1 MLPKIFRSLINI
13 LIVSKSTY
21 LLAMLLVRFS
31 RKIRSYS
38 KNKNS
43 SFVII
48 DNCMG
53 KIKMKIDINSYMG
66 GSLYWTGYHHI
77 NESLYLK
84 KILKSDMNFVDIG
97 ANQGEFSVLACSIIK
112 TGKVISF
119 EPVDN
124 LNNLLTKNIELN
136 NFKNIE
142 INNCGLSD
150 NEGVL
155 PIYNSSSSTNNNEG
169 LSSLYKSDN
178 RSDFV
183 QNVQLKKF
191 DDIYFEN
198 LDRLDFIKID
208 IEGAELFAL
217 KGMIKSIQK
226 FKPIIL
232 IEVCEEMFITAGY
245 TLNDMITFLSNLNY
259 KPYKL
264 FRGEIYDYKGDYKG
278 LNNFVFKQSK

>member
-1 MLPKIFRSLINI
+1 
-13 LIVSKSTY
+13 
-21 LLAMLLVRFS
+21 MLLVRFS
-31 RKIRSYS
+31 RKIRIYTEKRIST
-38 KNKNS
+38 
-43 SFVII
+43 FVII

-53 KIKMKIDINSYMG
+53 KIKMKIDIYSYMG
-66 GSLYWTGYHHI
+66 GSLYWSGYHHI

-84 KILKSDMNFVDIG
+84 KILNSNMNFIDIG

-112 TGKVISF
+112 NGKVISF
-119 EPVDN
+119 EPVN
-124 LNNLLTKNIELN
+124 ELNNLLTENIELN

-142 INNCGLSD
+142 INNFGLSD
-150 NEGVL
+150 NEGLL

-169 LSSLYKSDN
+169 LSSLYKSDS
-178 RSDFV
+178 RSNFV

-191 DDIYFEN
+191 DDIYFEK

-208 IEGAELFAL
+208 IEGAELYAL
-217 KGMIKSIQK
+217 KGMVKSIKK

-232 IEVCEEMFITAGY
+232 IEVCEEMFVSAGY
-245 TLNDMITFLSNLNY
+245 SLNDMITFLSDLNY

-264 FRGEIYDYKGDYKG
+264 FRGEIYDYEGDFKG